1 MNITFNNVLKFFV
14 FSMIFVLMTEDLS
27 GQRRQRSQTSS
38 SRSARDAGVQTDQSV
53 DEYEQEGDV
62 AEVDGFDDPDKV
74 DDGTVKLDEETFDD
88 KDKEESKVADMV
100 IADEEGGSGA
110 TASGRKSGRA
120 AGTLGNYRLPIKNFI
135 SRKNTVSWAD
145 GRKGG
150 KNYARLQYV
159 RAVRKGKKISR
170 STADKV
176 LVNRLAHRT
185 MKNPTG
191 ESFMYRPI
199 GVVKRKGKTFY
210 RYWVYMSS
218 GPSESFRG
226 FRLPGRFARYG
237 FVSYRFHKE
246 DLKYAGDTID
256 ELRKAL
262 KESNLRNRQYE
273 AVLKEMSDDRAK
285 ESKQIRARL
294 QKIKR

>member
-1 MNITFNNVLKFFV
+1 MSLTFNKILRFFA
-14 FSMIFVLMTEDLS
+14 FSMIFVLITEDLS

-38 SRSARDAGVQTDQSV
+38 SRSARDAGTQTETSG
-53 DEYEQEGDV
+53 DEFEQEIDP
-62 AEVDGFDDPDKV
+62 AEVDGFSDPEKV

-100 IADEEGGSGA
+100 IEEEEGGSGA

-120 AGTLGNYRLPIKNFI
+120 AGTLGNYKLPIKNFI

-145 GRKGG
+145 SRRGG
-150 KNYARLQYV
+150 KNYARLQFV
-159 RAVRKGKKISR
+159 RAERKGKKISR
-170 STADKV
+170 STADKI

-199 GVVKRKGKTFY
+199 GAVKRKGKTFY
-210 RYWVYMSS
+210 RYWVLMSS
-218 GPSESFRG
+218 GPSKSFRG
-226 FRLPGRFARYG
+226 FKLPGRYSRYG

-256 ELRKAL
+256 ALKKAL
-262 KESNLRNRQYE
+262 RESNLRNRQYE

-285 ESKQIRARL
+285 ESKQIRERL
-294 QKIKR
+294 KKIKR